1 MDENKISSQRA
12 AELALECS
20 AYLAEGDLGAFW
32 TCLQPVLESK
42 LSDESLSLF
51 GEILGEE
58 GAKDP
63 ERYFGAFDGM
73 IAKKSRGC
81 YVIVGKALSRMLE
94 TRFEQACNRA
104 RDYIAEGQSFEASD
118 LVGQSVLGAALVK
131 YFDQTLAVLEELS
144 HDESRWV
151 KRAVGAAVQF
161 FSEEVRD
168 PDRTRRLME
177 LTLPLMASQDE
188 VVLKGVG
195 WGLKTIG
202 RYHPQILEKF
212 LKTQIGRRSISP
224 AVVKKAIAYLD
235 PMVGQDL
242 MRQVSKNRTC

>member
-1 MDENKISSQRA
+1 MEENKLSAQRA

-20 AYLAEGDLGAFW
+20 AYLAEDDLGAFW
-32 TCLQPVLESK
+32 SCLQPVVESK
-42 LSDESLSLF
+42 LSDESLDLF

-58 GAKDP
+58 AGKNT
-63 ERYFGAFDGM
+63 ERYFRAFDEM

-81 YVIVGKALSRMLE
+81 YIIVGKALSRMME
-94 TRFEQACNRA
+94 SHFEQCCDRA
-104 RDYIAEGQSFEASD
+104 RDYIARGQSYEASD
-118 LVGQSVLGAALVK
+118 LIGKPVLGEALVK
-131 YFDQTLAVLEELS
+131 YFDQTVGVLEELS

-168 PDRTRRLME
+168 PERTRRLLE

-202 RYHPQILEKF
+202 RYQPDVLEKF
-212 LKTQIGRRSISP
+212 LKTHIGRRDISP
-224 AVVKKAIAYLD
+224 EVVKKAVAYLG
-235 PMVGQDL
+235 PSIGQNL
-242 MRQVSKNRTC
+242 IRQVSKNPW